1 MIQETLYAVQIKWRS
16 DIKYQ
21 KTCSGWKCH
30 VVNQESEKEKRL
42 SNNSKQSSKSV
53 LDFNILEHFWGHLNV
68 ALPRWF
74 KMSESELENTKSIP
88 FFPFQPITASI
99 EREVGCSLILDSPI
113 KLACMWEE
121 VWVPGEPTR
130 ELVSSYWL
138 LHIFAS
144 HPDDY
149 SQLKYVDNG
158 VQSPA

>member
-1 MIQETLYAVQIKWRS
+1 
-16 DIKYQ
+16 
-21 KTCSGWKCH
+21 
-30 VVNQESEKEKRL
+30 
-42 SNNSKQSSKSV
+42 
-53 LDFNILEHFWGHLNV
+53 
-68 ALPRWF
+68 
-74 KMSESELENTKSIP
+74 MSESELENTESIP
-88 FFPFQPITASI
+88 FFFPFQPITASI